1 MNLTITGLTLEQLEA
16 VVKTLK
22 KVNYVPSQPVQS
34 LDGEPEP
41 PKPKE

>member
-22 KVNYVPSQPVQS
+22 KVNYVPKPTIQT

>member
-1 MNLTITGLTLEQLEA
+1 MTITLEGLTLEQAEA
-16 VVKTLK
+16 VLKTLK
-22 KVNYVPSQPVQS
+22 KVNYGTKPKIQT